1 MKVKETS
8 NGRRRGNG
16 GDAAEFDGNM
26 ARLNLDLGG
35 VWQALISMIALG

>member
-26 ARLNLDLGG
+26 ALLNLDVSG
-35 VWQALISMIALG
+35 V